1 LTGLADIDWARLRAV
16 SHRSGRYRSFRQA
29 GPRGRYVRAKPL
41 GDSATISASATE
53 LALDATLRAAARRA
67 AESPEQRASTGQ
79 GGGGSQLIVPSDLRQ
94 KIRFR
99 PRSTL
104 VVFVVDASDSMG
116 KDARMTAA
124 KGAALALL
132 TTAYQ
137 RRDRVALV
145 IFEGQ
150 HATVALRPTSSVV
163 LARRRLRRLPV
174 GGATPLA
181 DGLSRAWQLVKV
193 ERLRDPQLDP
203 LLVLISDGEANVPLR
218 LGNDINAELHLLGQT
233 ITRGGVRSI
242 IIDTAARY
250 ARSARMIQLAKS
262 LSATYHQIRA
272 PGAAHVVRVVR
283 SLQT

>member
-1 LTGLADIDWARLRAV
+1 
-16 SHRSGRYRSFRQA
+16 
-29 GPRGRYVRAKPL
+29 
-41 GDSATISASATE
+41 
-53 LALDATLRAAARRA
+53 
-67 AESPEQRASTGQ
+67 
-79 GGGGSQLIVPSDLRQ
+79 
-94 KIRFR
+94 
-99 PRSTL
+99 
-104 VVFVVDASDSMG
+104 
-116 KDARMTAA
+116 MTAA

-250 ARSARMIQLAKS
+250 ARSARMIQLANS